1 MASAGRE
8 SAQVCVETQEIIVNK
23 ILIEHYLSGSV
34 IESFQ
39 FGIVKVCVNGNIEL
53 RRKQDV
59 ANDVT
64 LRGQVKLG
72 GGDLIN
78 YHSENL
84 F

>member
-1 MASAGRE
+1 M
-8 SAQVCVETQEIIVNK
+8 
-23 ILIEHYLSGSV
+23 

-72 GGDLIN
+72 GGDLGNNVLI
-78 YHSENL
+78 HKI
-84 F
+84 